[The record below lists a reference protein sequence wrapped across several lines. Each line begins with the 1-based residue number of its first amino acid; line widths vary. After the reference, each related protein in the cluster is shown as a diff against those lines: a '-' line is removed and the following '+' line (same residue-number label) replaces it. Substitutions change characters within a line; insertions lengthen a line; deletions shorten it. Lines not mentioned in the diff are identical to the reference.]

1 MSTGGTKRTRS
12 ERVAALELPPGR
24 TARLLLQLRHSATLV
39 RLGLTLLAIVALWVV
54 VRGWAPPFPYRVG
67 QVPHRELTARVSFE
81 KSNPDAT
88 RDQQQAARRRTRYV
102 YVQDPEP
109 LVQLRSALVNQVLA
123 VTNAESLDEL
133 SDDVWDQFDPP
144 PTEDDAELTEA
155 EREERFQQFR
165 AALTGQDAMEAF
177 ENALETSLQKYERIG
192 LLEQLPP
199 EHSDEGNQDE
209 ITISNL
215 KEDDPPI
222 TVKVTDVLIGDGS
235 PIYASLLGKI
245 KPAEV
250 ADRVFAWLQPR
261 LPTTLTLDLEATE
274 RAREAAAEVVEEQ
287 FVTYEPGRVLAMA
300 EDPLEE
306 DEIEILRLEYDAYCK
321 QLSTPELL
329 TRSIA
334 SIGLISG
341 VFMLCGYFVLRRARH
356 ILDTWRQ
363 FALLLVC
370 VIGSVAL
377 ACWMSFDPWR
387 AELLPLL
394 FVGMIFT
401 VAYGRETALLL
412 SAAVAL
418 MMVLA
423 IDQSLG
429 SYMVL
434 CGSVA
439 AAVLLLAR
447 IRSRSKLIK
456 VGVMASLAAATLT
469 LIAGVLLG
477 QPLAEPLW
485 LHAGFNA
492 LWTFGAAFLISG
504 LLTVVESVFDVVTD
518 LTLLELGDVAH
529 PLLQELVRRAPG
541 TYNHSINVAS
551 IGEAAADSI
560 GANGLLVR
568 VGAYFHDIGKMF
580 NPGYFIENQG
590 DAENRHESLMP
601 AMSTLIIIAHIKDG
615 ADLARQHHLPQSLV
629 DFIMQHHGTTLV
641 EYFFDR
647 AHRQS
652 AENPDAAEV
661 DEAAFRYPGPKPQ
674 TQETAILMLAD
685 GVESA
690 SRVLTEPT
698 PARIGSLVREIAMKR
713 LLDGQFDECGLNLK
727 QLRTIE
733 DCLIKSLTAVYHG
746 RVKYPDSSQRTA

>member
-12 ERVAALELPPGR
+12 ERVAALELPPSR
-24 TARLLLQLRHSATLV
+24 VARLLAQLRHSATLI
-39 RLGLTLLAIVALWVV
+39 RLGLALLAIVALWVV
-54 VRGWAPPFPYRVG
+54 VRGWAPPFSYHVG
-67 QVPHRELTARVSFE
+67 DVPHRELTARVSFE

-88 RDQQQAARRRTRYV
+88 RDMQQAARRRVRYV
-102 YVQDPEP
+102 YIQDSEP

-123 VTNAESLDEL
+123 VTNAASLEEL

-144 PTEDDAELTEA
+144 PAAGDAEITQA

-165 AALTGQDAMEAF
+165 AALTGQDAMDAF
-177 ENALETSLQKYERIG
+177 ESALETALQKYERIG
-192 LLEQLPP
+192 LLDQLPP

-209 ITISNL
+209 ITITRL
-215 KEDDPPI
+215 KSDAPPI

-235 PIYASLLGKI
+235 PIYASLLSKI

-274 RAREAAAEVVEEQ
+274 RAREAAADGVEEQ
-287 FVTYEPGRVLAMA
+287 FVTYDPGRALAAA
-300 EDPLEE
+300 EEPLGK
-306 DEIEILRLEYDAYCK
+306 DEIEILRLEYDALRK
-321 QLSTPELL
+321 QLSTTDLL

-334 SIGLISG
+334 SLGLIGG
-341 VFMLCGYFVLRRARH
+341 VFILCGYYMLGRARY
-356 ILDTWRQ
+356 ILDSWRQ
-363 FALLLVC
+363 FSLLLGC
-370 VIGSVAL
+370 VIGTVAL
-377 ACWMSFDPWR
+377 ARWMSFDPWR

-394 FVGMIFT
+394 FVGMVFA
-401 VAYGRETALLL
+401 VAYGRETALML

-418 MMVLA
+418 LVVLA

-439 AAVLLLAR
+439 AAVLLLAH

-456 VGVMASLAAATLT
+456 VGVVAALAAATLT

-477 QPLAEPLW
+477 QPLAKALW
-485 LHAGFNA
+485 QHAGFNA
-492 LWTFGAAFLISG
+492 MWAFGAAFLISG
-504 LLTVVESVFDVVTD
+504 MLPVVEIVFDVVTD
-518 LTLLELGDVAH
+518 LTLLVMGDVAH

-551 IGEAAADSI
+551 IGEAAADGI

-568 VGAYFHDIGKMF
+568 VGAYYHDIGKMF

-590 DAENRHESLMP
+590 ESENRHDSLMP

-615 ADLARQHHLPQSLV
+615 ADLARQHHLPQALV

-641 EYFFDR
+641 EYFFNR
-647 AHRQS
+647 ANRQS
-652 AENPDAAEV
+652 ADNPDAAEV

-674 TQETAILMLAD
+674 NQETAILMLAD

-733 DCLIKSLTAVYHG
+733 DSLIKSLTAVYHG
-746 RVKYPDSSQRTA
+746 RVKYPDSSQQTA